1 MRTICV
7 PIIQKASKSYRIS
20 FFEKVQK
27 FPVRG
32 RFKQLNAFR
41 HLDVVKTTC

>member
-32 RFKQLNAFR
+32 RFNAFR